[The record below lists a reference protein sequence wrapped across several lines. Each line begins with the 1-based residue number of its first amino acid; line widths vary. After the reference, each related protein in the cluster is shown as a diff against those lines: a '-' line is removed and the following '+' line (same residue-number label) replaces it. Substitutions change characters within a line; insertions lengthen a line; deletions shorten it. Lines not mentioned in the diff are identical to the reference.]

1 MIGSIAVDL
10 NRLPTAKVERP
21 DAIGTRKADEA
32 CLETIGVFLEPTL
45 DDLLSEPIIAAL
57 MRADSVDPAVLKA
70 TIRER
75 AALTLRHAPVADCT
89 IGSTGLAGECKPR
102 IKTRDAAP
110 GSIPLSTGLHAA
122 GPLPLRTGRYHL
134 ICLLKRDPCQVPQ
147 VSTETVPF
155 NS

>member
-45 DDLLSEPIIAAL
+45 DALLSEPIIAAL
-57 MRADSVDPAVLKA
+57 MRADGVDPAVLKA
-70 TIRER
+70 TIREQ
-75 AALTLRHAPVADCT
+75 AALTLRNGQSLIAPSDPRVLQANAT
-89 IGSTGLAGECKPR
+89 R